1 MQLNYKLQ
9 YSAGW
14 DSNLTN
20 SADLGGDLG
29 T

>member
-14 DSNLTN
+14 DRNLAN
-20 SADLGGDLG
+20 SAVLGGKLG